1 MILISKKGFGLIFTQ
16 KWVYDKK
23 IEDIENVKR
32 FPQAGWSSSGQG
44 LWGSARCTRRS
55 FRQQS
60 RVDQI
65 WTSMLKMWKCQ
76 WKYEIC
82 QLTRVTNICH
92 KMSPVFYCNNKYVS
106 AFKSKRWLISSI
118 LLGHLYSTF
127 VMQILQKWRIWQGE
141 VLYHEIVICRNIEDM
156 YTKQLKDILMNSRIE
171 KYSIVLSQIMINVT
185 ISSTSRLPQS
195 RHKPYR
201 EADLAVVISCLLL
214 WQRIWSNLN

>member
-1 MILISKKGFGLIFTQ
+1 MNLISKKGFGLIFTQ

-65 WTSMLKMWKCQ
+65 WTSMLKVWKCQ

-82 QLTRVTNICH
+82 QFTRVTNICH
-92 KMSPVFYCNNKYVS
+92 KMSPVFYCNNTYVS
-106 AFKSKRWLISSI
+106 AFKSNRGLISSI

-141 VLYHEIVICRNIEDM
+141 
-156 YTKQLKDILMNSRIE
+156 
-171 KYSIVLSQIMINVT
+171 
-185 ISSTSRLPQS
+185 
-195 RHKPYR
+195 
-201 EADLAVVISCLLL
+201 
-214 WQRIWSNLN
+214 